1 MGMRFTM
8 KIAEQIYFRSPPLL
22 QNFLISAYGYK
33 LYQKRYTGLFHEL
46 RKEIDRIKELG
57 EPEIKA
63 AQDERLHQMVAYC
76 ATQIPY
82 YQKLF
87 VELGLSPNDITTI
100 QDLKKLPVLNKQTIL
115 EQSYN
120 FRRKDALKPFMVQ
133 HTSGSTGTPLALE
146 VDERTYKLA
155 MALLVDHEENHGVPF
170 GAKRAT
176 FAGRMLKPADDM
188 KPPFSRFNRVENQRL
203 FSSYHINDNTFPHY
217 KKELDNFQPDEL
229 IGYPSAI
236 YDLATHY
243 QKSNSK
249 PDFQPKT
256 VITNSETLLQWQ
268 REKIESVFHCRVF
281 DYYGTAEYVIFA
293 GQDKTGIYRPNPII
307 GITEVETGAGS
318 VDTGRLLATTLTNKQ
333 MPLLRY
339 NLGDTAT
346 LANISGEMTGT
357 PGLRSINGRIDD
369 YIETKDGRLIGRI
382 DHIFKGVDGIQEAQ
396 IVQKRPGSA
405 SIKLVRDQATKL
417 NEELLISNCKQ
428 RLGLEFQVEIEYVPK
443 ILRGSNGKFR
453 SVLREK

>member
-1 MGMRFTM
+1 MRLTM
-8 KIAEQIYFRSPPLL
+8 KIAEKIYFRSPPLL

-33 LYQKRYTGLFHEL
+33 LYQKRYTGLYHEV
-46 RKEIDRIKELG
+46 RKELENIKELSA
-57 EPEIKA
+57 PNIKTL
-63 AQDERLHQMVAYC
+63 QDEHLHQMVAYC
-76 ATQIPY
+76 ANRIPY

-87 VELGLSPNDITTI
+87 AEHGIRSNDITTI
-100 QDLKKLPVLNKQTIL
+100 EDLKKLPVLNKQTIL
-115 EQSYN
+115 EQSHN
-120 FRRKDALKPFMVQ
+120 FRPKEPLKPFMVQ

-155 MALLVDHEENHGVPF
+155 MALLVDHEEAHGVPF

-188 KPPFSRFNRVENQRL
+188 NPPFSRFNRAENQRL
-203 FSSYHINDNTFPHY
+203 FSSYHINERTFPYY
-217 KKELDNFQPDEL
+217 KNELDRFQPQEL

-243 QKSNSK
+243 QRSNST
-249 PDFQPKT
+249 PGFQPKAI
-256 VITNSETLLQWQ
+256 ITNSETLLQWQ
-268 REKIESVFHCRVF
+268 RQKIEAVFGCRIY

-293 GQDKTGIYRPNPII
+293 GQDETGIYRPNPLI
-307 GITEVETGAGS
+307 GITEVETGSDS

-346 LANISGEMTGT
+346 LADPALPTTGT
-357 PGLRSINGRIDD
+357 PGLKSVNGRVDD
-369 YIETKDGRLIGRI
+369 YIETSDGRLIGRI

-396 IVQKRPGSA
+396 VVQKQPGSA
-405 SIKLVRDQATKL
+405 TIRLVNDSTAVFNESILV
-417 NEELLISNCKQ
+417 SNCKQ
-428 RLGLEFQVEIEYVPK
+428 RLGEDFHVTVEQVQEIP
-443 ILRGSNGKFR
+443 RGRNGKFR
-453 SVLREK
+453 SVVKEK

>member
-1 MGMRFTM
+1 M

-22 QNFLISAYGYK
+22 QNFLISAYGHK
-33 LYQKRYTGLFHEL
+33 LYQKRYTGLYHEL
-46 RKEIDRIKELG
+46 RKEIQYIKEFSA
-57 EPEIKA
+57 PKVKA
-63 AQDERLHQMVAYC
+63 LQDERLHQMVTYC
-76 ATQIPY
+76 VNQIPY

-87 VELGLSPNDITTI
+87 AELGLGPNDITTI
-100 QDLKKLPVLNKQTIL
+100 QDLKKLPILNKQTIL

-120 FRRKDALKPFMVQ
+120 FRPKNSLKPFMIQ
-133 HTSGSTGTPLALE
+133 HTSGSTGTPLSVQ

-155 MALLVDHEENHGVPF
+155 MALLVDHEESHGVPF
-170 GAKRAT
+170 GSRRAT

-188 KPPFSRFNRVENQRL
+188 KPPFSRFNRAENQRL
-203 FSSYHINDNTFPHY
+203 FSSYHINEKTFPNY
-217 KKELDNFQPDEL
+217 KKELDNFQPEEL

-236 YDLATHY
+236 YDLASHY
-243 QKSNSK
+243 QRSDSK
-249 PDFQPKT
+249 PGFQPKA
-256 VITNSETLLQWQ
+256 VITNSETLLYWQ
-268 REKIESVFHCRVF
+268 REKIESVFGCPVY

-293 GQDKTGIYRPNPII
+293 GQDKTGIYKPNPII
-307 GITEVETGAGS
+307 GITEVETGADS
-318 VDTGRLLATTLTNKQ
+318 DDTGRLLATSLTNKQ

-346 LANISGEMTGT
+346 LANVPGEMTGT

-405 SIKLVRDQATKL
+405 SIKLVRDQSTKL
-417 NEELLISNCKQ
+417 DEELLISNFKQ